1 MILNIW
7 NFVIVTAIVVILAYF
22 KETWLLIFPLAIIW
36 FLLNKEYIS
45 GFFILLLFIFDAVEL
60 KKGEEKMKKF
70 RQKDEELYMK
80 LFY

>member
-36 FLLNKEYIS
+36 FLLNKEYIG
-45 GFFILLLFIFDAVEL
+45 GFFVFLLFIFDAVEL
-60 KKGEEKMKKF
+60 KKEEEKMKKF
-70 RQKDEELYMK
+70 KQKDEELYMK